1 MSFNVET
8 MSKIANK
15 AAAELKSKALG
26 GVSKESAVDAIQHG
40 VAEALKKG
48 EEAVAE
54 AVKAGQ
60 EAVGRVQKELAE
72 VRGKTAQ
79 EIADLTSQKD
89 EVVLKAKEELKKA
102 KAVKTFEKVLP
113 NGNKEIRKVNRN
125 GAVMVREVTP
135 EGKNV
140 RTSVTTLEGD
150 YRKTTYNAATGKPMT
165 TFTNVNGDK
174 LIKYNAE
181 GRAVSEKNVNVIKTK
196 PQKPQLQKT
205 EILKE
210 DSQIAEIRKTFT
222 DGSYTNIS
230 YSKFRKNP
238 VFEKTYDKNGKLIVE
253 TQYSFGRY
261 EGEVYKE
268 TKKFNPET
276 GKISERINV
285 SDKFE
290 RKVKYNEKQ
299 QAVEVTIDYRNGF
312 KQNLKVVPD
321 EYGMIDQDKARSII
335 TYPKESKIKTSKI
348 TKYDKYNV
356 PEEEVLSM
364 KDGSKVVLK
373 NFDNDYNPHKVE
385 IYKKG
390 EKTPQKEINDYLEV
404 KEYLRD
410 IGKMKKLSSQESYGE
425 KYFSHSIS
433 SY

>member
-26 GVSKESAVDAIQHG
+26 GVSKESAVNAIQHG

-54 AVKAGQ
+54 AVRAGQ
-60 EAVGRVQKELAE
+60 EAVGKVQKELAE

-140 RTSVTTLEGD
+140 KTSVTTLEGD

-410 IGKMKKLSSQESYGE
+410 IGKLKKLSSQESYGE

>member
-15 AAAELKSKALG
+15 AATELKSKALG

-54 AVKAGQ
+54 AVRAGQ

-72 VRGKTAQ
+72 VKGKTAQ

-113 NGNKEIRKVNRN
+113 NGNKEIRKVNKN

-276 GKISERINV
+276 GKITERLNV
-285 SDKFE
+285 SDKLE
-290 RKVKYNEKQ
+290 RKVKYNENQ

-321 EYGMIDQDKARSII
+321 EYGMINQDNARSII

-373 NFDNDYNPHKVE
+373 SFDGDYNPHKVE

-425 KYFSHSIS
+425 KYFSPSIS

>member
-26 GVSKESAVDAIQHG
+26 GVSKESAVNAIQHG

-54 AVKAGQ
+54 AVRAGQ

-210 DSQIAEIRKTFT
+210 DSQYAEIRKTFT

-230 YSKFRKNP
+230 YSKYREHP

-253 TQYSFGRY
+253 TKYSFGHY
-261 EGEVYKE
+261 DGEVYKE

-290 RKVKYNEKQ
+290 RKVKYNEKL

-321 EYGMIDQDKARSII
+321 EYGMINQDKASSII

-373 NFDNDYNPHKVE
+373 DFDNDYNPHKIE

-390 EKTPQKEINDYLEV
+390 EKTSQKEIKDYLEI

-410 IGKMKKLSSQESYGE
+410 IGKMKKLPEQNAYSED
-425 KYFSHSIS
+425 YFTHSTRHI
-433 SY
+433 